1 MSTVPT
7 TPDDDVPRPPTVD
20 NAPSSG
26 AARRHEDIVRLA
38 AHRSVV
44 RVEELVEL
52 LGVSRM
58 TVHRDL
64 ETLNAQ
70 GRVQRVRG
78 GIRKITPRL
87 VEADVRVRRELRTA
101 VKRAL
106 AAKAAELVQDG
117 DVIVL
122 DDSSTVAAMVEH
134 LVLRR
139 DLTVLTHS
147 LAAMRTV
154 ADLV

>member
-1 MSTVPT
+1 MGVPPRGNATVTSWEP
-7 TPDDDVPRPPTVD
+7 
-20 NAPSSG
+20 
-26 AARRHEDIVRLA
+26 
-38 AHRSVV
+38 
-44 RVEELVEL
+44 
-52 LGVSRM
+52 
-58 TVHRDL
+58 
-64 ETLNAQ
+64 
-70 GRVQRVRG
+70 G
-78 GIRKITPRL
+78 G
-87 VEADVRVRRELRTA
+87 DGD
-101 VKRAL
+101 
-106 AAKAAELVQDG
+106 AELVQDG